1 MLLRTFWIEGLS
13 LLSPSMIAAVPVLTL
28 SLCEVSS
35 KNNTVQFMED
45 LPLAED
51 KSGCFYLFVLHI
63 DPK

>member
-1 MLLRTFWIEGLS
+1 
-13 LLSPSMIAAVPVLTL
+13 MIAAVPVLTL